1 MFVSM
6 QRIDLDFSGIIIED
20 ISAPGSFKVEALFR
34 KLQGFVLFMLSG
46 MKVTFLLTLTVGSVE
61 KGDTVMNVVDV
72 MTTNVITITAE
83 QTKQQAARLLSQHR
97 ISGLP
102 VVNAE
107 QRVVGIVTE
116 YDVIGKQGHTVG
128 EIMTR
133 GIISVTPDTDL
144 DEVGHLLVH
153 KNIKRVPVL
162 DQGKLVG
169 IVSRADLVKEVALR
183 WVCPVC
189 GEMMHSEEQPER
201 CPRCGANQV
210 AASFEQQSP
219 GS

>member
-1 MFVSM
+1 
-6 QRIDLDFSGIIIED
+6 
-20 ISAPGSFKVEALFR
+20 
-34 KLQGFVLFMLSG
+34 
-46 MKVTFLLTLTVGSVE
+46 MKAE
-61 KGDTVMNVVDV
+61 DV
-72 MTTNVITITAE
+72 MTTRVVTITE
-83 QTKQQAARLLSQHR
+83 GQSKQQAARLLAQHR

-102 VVNAE
+102 VVNAD
-107 QRVVGIVTE
+107 QVVVGVVTE
-116 YDVIGKQGHTVG
+116 YDVIGKEGETVG

-133 GIISVTPDTDL
+133 GVISVTPDTEL
-144 DEVGHLLVH
+144 EEVSHLLVH
-153 KNIKRVPVL
+153 ERIKRLPVL

-189 GEMMHSEEQPER
+189 GEMVHSEEQPER
-201 CPRCGANQV
+201 CPRCGAQQV

>member
-1 MFVSM
+1 
-6 QRIDLDFSGIIIED
+6 
-20 ISAPGSFKVEALFR
+20 
-34 KLQGFVLFMLSG
+34 
-46 MKVTFLLTLTVGSVE
+46 MKAE
-61 KGDTVMNVVDV
+61 DV
-72 MTTNVITITAE
+72 MTTRVVTITE
-83 QTKQQAARLLSQHR
+83 DQSKQQAARLLSQHR

-102 VVNAE
+102 VVNAD
-107 QRVVGIVTE
+107 QVVVGVVTE
-116 YDVIGKQGHTVG
+116 YDVIGKEGETVG

-133 GIISVTPDTDL
+133 GVISVTPDTEL
-144 DEVGHLLVH
+144 EEVSHLLVH
-153 KNIKRVPVL
+153 ERIKRLPVL

-189 GEMMHSEEQPER
+189 GEMVHSEEQPER
-201 CPRCGANQV
+201 CPRCGAQQV

>member
-1 MFVSM
+1 VKA
-6 QRIDLDFSGIIIED
+6 E
-20 ISAPGSFKVEALFR
+20 
-34 KLQGFVLFMLSG
+34 
-46 MKVTFLLTLTVGSVE
+46 
-61 KGDTVMNVVDV
+61 DV
-72 MTTNVITITAE
+72 MTTRVVTITE
-83 QTKQQAARLLSQHR
+83 DQSKQQASRLLSQHR

-102 VVNAE
+102 VVNAD
-107 QRVVGIVTE
+107 QVVVGVVTE
-116 YDVIGKQGHTVG
+116 YDVIGKEGKTVG

-133 GIISVTPDTDL
+133 GVISVTPDTEL
-144 DEVGHLLVH
+144 EEVSHLLVH
-153 KNIKRVPVL
+153 ERIKRLPVL

-189 GEMMHSEEQPER
+189 GEMVHSEEQPER
-201 CPRCGANQV
+201 CPRCGAKQV